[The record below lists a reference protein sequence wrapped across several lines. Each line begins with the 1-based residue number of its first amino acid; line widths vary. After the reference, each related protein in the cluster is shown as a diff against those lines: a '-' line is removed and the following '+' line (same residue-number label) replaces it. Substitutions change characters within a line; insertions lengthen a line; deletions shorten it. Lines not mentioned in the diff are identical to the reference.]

1 LQTADQKVSG
11 QITAADEEL
20 ANMFE
25 QLKAMHAAVLAEID
39 KQAYRAGTDR
49 PGRAHEELDKWRD
62 VKNLIDDLLID
73 IAASKKPQTILRYIS
88 DFRFTYQ
95 TRFKAIKDKVNQ
107 IETVEELSQL
117 FESAPNL
124 MRVIREEIISAVRK

>member
-1 LQTADQKVSG
+1 MC
-11 QITAADEEL
+11 I
-20 ANMFE
+20 
-25 QLKAMHAAVLAEID
+25 
-39 KQAYRAGTDR
+39 RDR
-49 PGRAHEELDKWRD
+49 WRD

-117 FESAPNL
+117 FEET
-124 MRVIREEIISAVRK
+124 RFERIVREEIEAILYG